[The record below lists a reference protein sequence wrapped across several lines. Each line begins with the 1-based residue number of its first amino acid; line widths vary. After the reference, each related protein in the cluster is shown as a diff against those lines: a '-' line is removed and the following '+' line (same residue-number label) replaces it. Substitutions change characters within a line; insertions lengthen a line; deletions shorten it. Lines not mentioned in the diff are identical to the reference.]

1 MKKFASKVVAVV
13 LAVLFAMSFA
23 ACSGKKAEA
32 STIKVG
38 VLAPLT
44 GAVAQYGNAV
54 NNGVKMYFEELNA
67 KGGINGKQ
75 VELVTYDEE
84 GDPVK
89 AVTGYSSLLDQGV
102 MAAKKRGAQTK
113 KYRDGTPLDKLP
125 SPIWDGDGFRADGYT
140 PFGPECK
147 GMWVFTA
154 SCSADRK
161 PAVVDASGNPILD
174 ASEIYSGIWGR
185 VSVDFFPYNFNGK
198 QGVGCALCNAQK
210 LFNDAPLGAPRPS
223 AEDDFGV
230 WEGDDP
236 EYDPFA

>member
-1 MKKFASKVVAVV
+1 M
-13 LAVLFAMSFA
+13 
-23 ACSGKKAEA
+23 
-32 STIKVG
+32 
-38 VLAPLT
+38 P
-44 GAVAQYGNAV
+44 
-54 NNGVKMYFEELNA
+54 NGMNENMTHV
-67 KGGINGKQ
+67 
-75 VELVTYDEE
+75 
-84 GDPVK
+84 
-89 AVTGYSSLLDQGV
+89 VTGKVRFSYEHLMKPYAITANDPNAAPKYSVTVLVPKTDVQTKTKLDQGV
-102 MAAKKRGAQTK
+102 MAAKKRGAQSK

-154 SCSADRK
+154 SCAADRK

-230 WEGDDP
+230 WEGDEP